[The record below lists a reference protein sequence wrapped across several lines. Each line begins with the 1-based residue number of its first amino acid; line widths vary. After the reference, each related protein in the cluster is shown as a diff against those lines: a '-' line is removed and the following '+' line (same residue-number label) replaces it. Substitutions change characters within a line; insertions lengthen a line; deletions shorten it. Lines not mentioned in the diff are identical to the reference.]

1 MSGIE
6 GSSNHFNPEPFNVGA
21 MSTICSNCQAMLYN
35 GELTSIC
42 CREGKVDF
50 NKEIQYPVELKRLL
64 TGDGPSSI
72 NFREFIRQFNNANAF
87 ASMGAKVVDLPG
99 RGPFCFKISG
109 DIYHRSSAHIDIDT
123 SLNDPNILNTPNLQ
137 FAELYFYDTDT
148 SVNIR
153 MNHAAN
159 IRCSRQ
165 NMVDIANIL
174 ASISPYAQSY
184 TTLRDRYLTEK
195 NNSFS
200 NNEPIKEVRL
210 IFTRNVH
217 DDKRTYNAP
226 TTSND
231 VALVFSTDRD
241 GNMQNANLDFCV
253 QPNSSRT
260 VQRINP
266 LSRHIDPMVFP
277 LLFPSGESGWTT
289 LVKQRA
295 NGDQATVARSIT
307 PLQFY
312 SYRIAVRNNI
322 FNPLHFAGK
331 LYQQYLVFAYAR
343 VESNNLNY
351 IRQNQKDLRVE
362 TYQGLMD
369 HLHDVGRLNAA
380 SIGNLYILPSSFH
393 GGPRFMAKLYQDN
406 MAIVRKFGRP
416 DLFITFTCNPNW
428 KEIKDQLKGFQNASD
443 RADIV
448 VRVFN
453 LKLKQLIDDIC
464 KIHLFGN
471 VLAYVYV
478 IEYQKRGLP
487 HAHIL
492 ITLSSADKLRNG
504 DIDNMVSA
512 EIPCPLRS
520 KNLYDVIMKHNIH
533 NPCGSSHKAN
543 AVCLN
548 PETGK

>member
-42 CREGKVDF
+42 CRGGKVDF

-72 NFREFIRQFNNANAF
+72 NFREFIRQFTNANAF
-87 ASMGAKVVDLPG
+87 ASMEAKVVDLPG

-343 VESNNLNY
+343 VEANNLNY

-380 SIGNLYILPSSFH
+380 SI
-393 GGPRFMAKLYQDN
+393 
-406 MAIVRKFGRP
+406 
-416 DLFITFTCNPNW
+416 
-428 KEIKDQLKGFQNASD
+428 
-443 RADIV
+443 
-448 VRVFN
+448 
-453 LKLKQLIDDIC
+453 
-464 KIHLFGN
+464 
-471 VLAYVYV
+471 
-478 IEYQKRGLP
+478 
-487 HAHIL
+487 
-492 ITLSSADKLRNG
+492 
-504 DIDNMVSA
+504 
-512 EIPCPLRS
+512 
-520 KNLYDVIMKHNIH
+520 
-533 NPCGSSHKAN
+533 
-543 AVCLN
+543 
-548 PETGK
+548 